1 VKGVAAVT
9 KGFAAEVETYP
20 CAAGN
25 GRGGR
30 RGDFPKLRIFAVA
43 LVWLAL
49 AVAPSAGALTL
60 QDLNAGGS
68 FNSSDGTLTFEFD
81 AGSVVPNGLPGSLL
95 DYLVTP
101 IVGGFQ
107 VSGPAAALNGSIAGL
122 TLSYA
127 VTAGLGLVIDGAALL
142 VTGTA
147 FGTSA
152 AATVGETLSN
162 GDGLSAVIT
171 SFGGSQLTDGV
182 AFVGVGSLDVVT
194 GLQLLALG
202 GGDIAS
208 VQTLRQTFLVSV
220 PELETGMLLAVGL
233 LGLALFGGSPQ
244 RAMASGRSQRG

>member
-1 VKGVAAVT
+1 MEVAPVT
-9 KGFAAEVETYP
+9 KSPAPRVETYP

-30 RGDFPKLRIFAVA
+30 RGDSSKLRIFAVA
-43 LVWLAL
+43 FTWFAL
-49 AVAPSAGALTL
+49 AIAPGADALTL
-60 QDLNAGGS
+60 QDLNAGAAFG
-68 FNSSDGTLTFEFD
+68 SSDSTLTFEFD
-81 AGSVVPNGLPGSLL
+81 AGSIIPNGLPGSLV

-107 VSGPAAALNGSIAGL
+107 ISGPAAALNGSLAGL

-127 VTAGLGLVIDGAALL
+127 VTAGMGLVIDGAALL

-147 FGTSA
+147 LGTSA

-162 GDGLSAVIT
+162 GAGLSAAIT
-171 SFGGSQLTDGV
+171 SFGGSQLTDSASFAGT
-182 AFVGVGSLDVVT
+182 GSLDVVT

-208 VQTLRQTFLVSV
+208 IQTLRQTFLVSV

-233 LGLALFGGSPQ
+233 LGLALFGSPQ